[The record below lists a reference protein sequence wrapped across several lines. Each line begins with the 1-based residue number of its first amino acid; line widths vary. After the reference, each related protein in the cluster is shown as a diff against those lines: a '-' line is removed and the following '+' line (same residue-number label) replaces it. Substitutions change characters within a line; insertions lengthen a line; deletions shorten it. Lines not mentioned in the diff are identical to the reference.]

1 MTAPRLLQQRL
12 PDGTRRVILAEDAA
26 HVLTGPAT
34 TRDLALAAIAEGN
47 SLLDAARAR
56 RSDETVDLGQALAAG
71 QLLPAVDHPDAAR
84 LMLAGTG
91 LTHLGS
97 AAGRDAMHKA
107 AAAGTQT
114 DSMRLFLEGMEGGR
128 PGADAIGAQP
138 EWFYKGDGQSLV
150 APEAPLQ
157 SPAFAQDGGE
167 EPELAGIYLVGE
179 DGTPFRLG
187 IALAN
192 EFSDHVTER
201 HNYLWLAHSKLR
213 QASLGAEL
221 LLGEPPADIRGTSR
235 IERDGATLWE
245 KPFLTGEANMSHSLA
260 NLEHHHF
267 KYAAFRR
274 PGDVHVHFFGT
285 ATLSCADGVQTQAG
299 DVFAIEAAPFT
310 LPLRNPLVL
319 AEPASTSTR
328 TKVMPL

>member
-1 MTAPRLLQQRL
+1 MTAARLLQQRL
-12 PDGTRRVILAEDAA
+12 PDGSRRVILAEDDAR
-26 HVLTGPAT
+26 VLTGVAT
-34 TRDLALAAIAEGN
+34 TRQLAQIAIREGV

-56 RSDETVDLGQALAAG
+56 RSDEAVDLAAALAAG
-71 QLLPAVDHPDAAR
+71 TLLAAIDHEDGAR
-84 LMLAGTG
+84 VLLAGTG

-107 AAAGTQT
+107 AAAGNQT
-114 DSMRLFLEGMEGGR
+114 DSMRLFLEGMDGGR
-128 PGADAIGAQP
+128 PEAGQVGAQP
-138 EWFYKGDGQSLV
+138 EWFYKGDGQGLV
-150 APEAPLQ
+150 APEAPLV

-167 EPELAGIYLVGE
+167 EPELAGIYLIGD

-187 IALAN
+187 VALAN

-221 LLGEPPADIRGTSR
+221 LLGDPPADIRGTSR

-245 KPFLTGEANMSHSLA
+245 QPFLTGEANMSHSLA

-267 KYAAFRR
+267 KYASFRR
-274 PGDVHVHFFGT
+274 PGDIHVHFFGT
-285 ATLSCADGVQTQAG
+285 ATLSCADGVQTQEG
-299 DVFAIEAAPFT
+299 DVFVIEAAPFT
-310 LPLRNPLVL
+310 LPLRNPLAL
-319 AEPASTSTR
+319 AAPAPVT
-328 TKVMPL
+328 VQPL

>member
-1 MTAPRLLQQRL
+1 MTAARLLQQRL
-12 PDGTRRVILAEDAA
+12 PDGSRRVILAEEAA
-26 HVLTGPAT
+26 YVVAGVAT
-34 TRDLALAAIAEGN
+34 TRDLALAAIAEGV
-47 SLLDAARAR
+47 SLHEAARAR
-56 RSDETVDLGQALAAG
+56 RTDETVDIAAALDAG
-71 QLLPAVDHPDAAR
+71 QLLPAIDHPDSAR
-84 LMLAGTG
+84 LLLAGTG

-107 AAAGTQT
+107 AAEGKQT
-114 DSMRLFLEGMEGGR
+114 DSMRLFLEGIEGGR
-128 PGADAIGAQP
+128 PAPGAVGAQP
-138 EWFYKGDGQSLV
+138 EWFYKGDGQGLV
-150 APEAPLQ
+150 APEAPLE

-167 EPELAGIYLVGE
+167 EPELAGLYLIGE

-213 QASLGAEL
+213 QAALGAEL

-235 IERDGATLWE
+235 IVRDGETLWE

-267 KYAAFRR
+267 KYAQFRR
-274 PGDVHVHFFGT
+274 PGDIHVHFFGT
-285 ATLSCADGVQTQAG
+285 ATLSCADGVVTREG
-299 DVFAIEAAPFT
+299 DVFELRAEPFA
-310 LPLRNPLVL
+310 LPLRNPLRIAA
-319 AEPASTSTR
+319 AEAVSV
-328 TKVMPL
+328 KPL